1 MDESQNNRKASP
13 GAAHLRVAG
22 FETTFPI
29 SSENLA
35 GTLRIRADF
44 EVRAGE
50 RVALFSPSGSGKS
63 TLLRWIAGVGDN
75 PATGQVFAGEREMS
89 GLPPEKRDIGF
100 VFQDF
105 ALFPRLTA
113 LENVAFGLEMRGAS
127 LLDRKTRALEWMTK
141 LGMADRAELLAGQL
155 SGGEKQRVALA
166 RALVWG
172 PKLLLLD
179 EPFAALDLAHRKNAR
194 EIVKQV
200 IEAAKIPTLFVTH
213 DAEDLAQLATRTLE
227 YSASDDGLT
236 HIFGT

>member
-1 MDESQNNRKASP
+1 MDN
-13 GAAHLRVAG
+13 LRVQD
-22 FETTFPI
+22 FVTEFPI
-29 SSENLA
+29 SS
-35 GTLRIRADF
+35 GTLRIRANF
-44 EVRAGE
+44 EIQPGE
-50 RVALFSPSGSGKS
+50 RVALYSPSGSGKS
-63 TLLRWIAGVGDN
+63 TLLRWISGVADN
-75 PATGQVFAGEREMS
+75 PAVGQVFAGTRNLT

-127 LLDRKTRALEWMTK
+127 LSDRSSRAMEWMKK
-141 LGMADRAELLAGQL
+141 LGIAERAGLRAGEL

-166 RALVWG
+166 RALIWG
-172 PKLLLLD
+172 PKILLLD
-179 EPFAALDLAHRKNAR
+179 EPFAALDLAHRKTAR

-213 DAEDLAQLATRTLE
+213 DADDLAQLATRTLE

-236 HIFGT
+236 HVFGT